1 MNKEAVAAVREP
13 ETKQEKLARLKKAYA
28 KKNMSL
34 PILIQESDLWDWN
47 PTRRMLLLVIAL
59 GTRREKE
66 DYSDTFIQKDCPL
79 SAEEAVGYCD
89 MAQWRLAGR
98 VGITE
103 DYTSELLN
111 EFEAEGVLHIERW
124 EDENGTRHN
133 MYKINEAVVREH
145 QRPEQKRGMERPP
158 RYKVKRKANN
168 TSFSHA
174 NQPGK
179 NREVREMDDEE

>member
-1 MNKEAVAAVREP
+1 MSDAAYAAAKKERVKA
-13 ETKQEKLARLKKAYA
+13 LKKKHA
-28 KKNMSL
+28 KSL

-47 PTRRMLLLVIAL
+47 PTKRLLLLVIAL
-59 GTRREKE
+59 GTRKEKE

-79 SAEEAVGYCD
+79 TAEKAVGYCD

-111 EFEAEGVLHIERW
+111 EFEDEGVLHIERW

-133 MYKINEAVVREH
+133 MYKIEEAVVREH
-145 QRPEQKRGMERPP
+145 QRPEQKRGMQRPP
-158 RYKVKRKANN
+158 RYKVKRKANG

-179 NREVREMDDEE
+179 NRKVREMDDEE